1 MMKHLLLFSLVL
13 LLVACGT
20 PASSTPAPTPEAIN
34 FIYPEALQ
42 PWADKLGACATDN
55 PLVGLYFIPSPVSNS
70 TIQANE
76 IVLELGDPSPREEA
90 SYIFQIGWERIV
102 VVTSQANKLSQLTID
117 ELRSIYS
124 GQTLKWGDGI
134 GQPIKVWVFPIGD
147 PIRTLFDQ
155 AVMEAH
161 SITTEAMLA
170 PDPGAM
176 LEAVSKDAS
185 AIGYLPE
192 SFITSDDAARTSN
205 VKIIPLVG
213 SANEQLH
220 QPVLAITQTEPQGLM
235 RDLLVCLQSKV
246 Q

>member
-1 MMKHLLLFSLVL
+1 MKHLLFISLIL
-13 LLVACGT
+13 LLSSCGT
-20 PASSTPAPTPEAIN
+20 PESSTPAPTPEAIN
-34 FIYPEALQ
+34 LIYPDALQ
-42 PWADKLGACATDN
+42 PWADKLGVCASDN
-55 PLVGLYFIPSPVSNS
+55 PLVGLYFIPSSVSKS

-76 IVLELGDPSPREEA
+76 IVLELGNPSPQDET
-90 SYIFQIGWERIV
+90 SYVSQIGWERIV
-102 VVTSQANKLSQLTID
+102 VVTNQANKLSQLTID

-147 PIRTLFDQ
+147 PIRMFFDQ

-161 SITTEAMLA
+161 SITTEAVLA

-176 LEAVSKDAS
+176 LEAVSEDAS

-192 SFITSDDAARTSN
+192 SFITSDDAVHASK

-220 QPVLAITQTEPQGLM
+220 QPVLAMTQTEPQGLM

>member
-1 MMKHLLLFSLVL
+1 MKHLLLISLVL
-13 LLVACGT
+13 LLAACGT
-20 PASSTPAPTPEAIN
+20 PESSTPAPTPEAIN
-34 FIYPEALQ
+34 LMYPDALQ
-42 PWADKLGACATDN
+42 PWADKLGACASDN
-55 PLVGLYFIPSPVSNS
+55 PLVGLYFIPSPISKS
-70 TIQANE
+70 PILANE
-76 IVLELGDPSPREEA
+76 IVLELGNPSPRDES
-90 SYIFQIGWERIV
+90 SYVSQIGLERIV
-102 VVTSQANKLSQLTID
+102 VVTNQANKLSQLTID

-134 GQPIKVWVFPIGD
+134 GQPIKIWVFPIGD
-147 PIRTLFDQ
+147 PIRMVFDQ

-176 LEAVSKDAS
+176 LEAVSEDAS

-192 SFITSDDAARTSN
+192 SFITSDGAVRKSK

-213 SANEQLH
+213 SAKEQLH
-220 QPVLAITQTEPQGLM
+220 QPVLAMTQTEPQGLM
-235 RDLLVCLQSKV
+235 RDLLVCLQGKV